1 MALATVPR
9 RALAHLLF
17 LLCLLS
23 FSSLHTAHAN
33 LLGNSVAKLSYDRI
47 TLRNNPSSVDT
58 ADTIAPGEN
67 IPAGI
72 ISQTGSLPRDGFS
85 GILYDMG
92 YACTTEFDPTTT
104 LPPPEFFGLPKIAL
118 IRRGSPSANQT
129 CTFRTKLLNAQKN
142 NSIAAIVYNGEAG
155 MSLDYATAALESD
168 ESPLNIPGM
177 LITLEDG
184 TMLRTLLEQTQG
196 GSGTETLEYYNRV
209 RVKLAVEHKPP
220 VIWEFILI
228 VVVVLLAVSFAI
240 SVVLHCRL
248 YALRQRIRMDALARG
263 ADVLPNGTIRMRK
276 VTMNKVALEDLPVRV
291 YSSTPAPE
299 AGAGTSAGVGT
310 DKEKAISTAAATA
323 EASSSS
329 SAEAS
334 GSNTH
339 KGSTSLSRNNSKRSI
354 SSKSIRSLKAIE
366 SATALDAAAAADTI
380 QQNPSPQ
387 PASAVAHGLDD
398 ISSDTCAV
406 CLDEFSDG
414 EELRTLP
421 CHHEFHVECIDPWL
435 IRKSSTCPLCKYDC
449 LPRTT
454 EELEGRGEDANI
466 VVPNDRLMEFI
477 MGPDW
482 VAARTSRGHNGTSR
496 IDRIGHFFG
505 VLYDRIRLR
514 PPRPFPGATVSGRS
528 ATTSLY
534 QESIPATHAVQLDA
548 HGQVPL
554 QLITPRG
561 VSMVP
566 TISTRAPS
574 TSSRA
579 DTSSAAE
586 SGSPS
591 VVIDIPAKQDDTTSS
606 SKQ

>member
-1 MALATVPR
+1 
-9 RALAHLLF
+9 
-17 LLCLLS
+17 
-23 FSSLHTAHAN
+23 
-33 LLGNSVAKLSYDRI
+33 
-47 TLRNNPSSVDT
+47 
-58 ADTIAPGEN
+58 
-67 IPAGI
+67 
-72 ISQTGSLPRDGFS
+72 
-85 GILYDMG
+85 MG

-118 IRRGSPSANQT
+118 IRRGSPNANQT
-129 CTFRTKLLNAQKN
+129 CTFRTKLINAQKN

-209 RVKLAVEHKPP
+209 RVKLAVEHKSP

-276 VTMNKVALEDLPVRV
+276 VTMNKVALEDLPIRV

-299 AGAGTSAGVGT
+299 AGAGTSAGAGT
-310 DKEKAISTAAATA
+310 ANEKAISTAATVA
-323 EASSSS
+323 EGSSSS

-339 KGSTSLSRNNSKRSI
+339 KGSTSLSRNNSSKGSI

-366 SATALDAAAAADTI
+366 SATALDAAAADTI
-380 QQNPSPQ
+380 QQNPMPQ

-454 EELEGRGEDANI
+454 EEIEGRGEDANI

-496 IDRIGHFFG
+496 VDRIGHFFG
-505 VLYDRIRLR
+505 VVYDRMRLR
-514 PPRPFPGATVSGRS
+514 PPRPFPGATVSARS

-534 QESIPATHAVQLDA
+534 QESIPGTRAVQLDA

-579 DTSSAAE
+579 ETTSGHAATVSVDIPTNTDVKLDASSAAE

-591 VVIDIPAKQDDTTSS
+591 VVIDIPAKQESSSDTTSS